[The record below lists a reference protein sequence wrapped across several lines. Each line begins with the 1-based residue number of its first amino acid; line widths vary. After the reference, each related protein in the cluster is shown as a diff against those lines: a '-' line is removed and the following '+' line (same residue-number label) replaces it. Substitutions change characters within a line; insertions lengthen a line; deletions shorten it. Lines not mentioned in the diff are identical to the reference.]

1 MKDQKFTKGPW
12 SANGL
17 YISSPG
23 KTSDIGQAF
32 VKHNWDQ
39 LRGQKVEDVEA
50 NANALLIA
58 AAPAM
63 YEALQTILANF
74 EANRGFGQ
82 DMTLLEINAGI
93 GTIKRALPEFAPSP
107 IQF

>member
-58 AAPAM
+58 SAPKLASKLTALIEWLGKDWDGDSM
-63 YEALQTILANF
+63 VEECKELLAEAGCPF
-74 EANRGFGQ
+74 EYDEEEEN
-82 DMTLLEINAGI
+82 D
-93 GTIKRALPEFAPSP
+93 
-107 IQF
+107 